1 MTDKFTKMTNM
12 SKNLKIELNK
22 KRRYDVLNF
31 LADGEYWTTAEN
43 IKTLL
48 NVEHLAY
55 VRRFLDTLIRDQFLI
70 KQSQIVNGYSK
81 NYYCITSLGF
91 EFVGIEDEP
100 KKSKLS
106 HLTMY
111 HNELVQRLHIAA
123 LKSDKFVTWQTE
135 IVLKRKQEFK
145 SYPDAL
151 FNDISI
157 ELQRN
162 AYSIDALHKKIGL
175 CLADWFDKKFR
186 QILFVCVDNLTAE
199 RLNDAINKVNEIK
212 NSRGE
217 NIVVTVE
224 MKAIFKCI
232 NYDEFEGFLKD
243 E

>member
-70 KQSQIVNGYSK
+70 KQPQIVNGYSK

-145 SYPDAL
+145 SYP
-151 FNDISI
+151 
-157 ELQRN
+157 EL
-162 AYSIDALHKKIGL
+162 
-175 CLADWFDKKFR
+175 
-186 QILFVCVDNLTAE
+186 
-199 RLNDAINKVNEIK
+199 
-212 NSRGE
+212 
-217 NIVVTVE
+217 
-224 MKAIFKCI
+224 
-232 NYDEFEGFLKD
+232 
-243 E
+243 